1 MTDLWAPGR
10 DVIKDSLNATQLAVV
25 NTVEKTGI
33 SPLRFAGGHGG
44 VASYPELAAKV
55 RASQ

>member
-1 MTDLWAPGR
+1 MYLWAPGR
-10 DVIKDSLNATQLAVV
+10 DVIKDSLNTPQLAEV
-25 NTVEKTGI
+25 NTGQTAGI

-55 RASQ
+55 RAVQ